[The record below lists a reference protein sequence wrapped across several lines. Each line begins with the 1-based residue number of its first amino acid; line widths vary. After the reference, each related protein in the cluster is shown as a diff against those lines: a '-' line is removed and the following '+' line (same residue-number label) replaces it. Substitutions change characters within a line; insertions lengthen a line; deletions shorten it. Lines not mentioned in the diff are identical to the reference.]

1 MVFGTQIRRKTP
13 GRHLRNYPRDLR
25 KIQDFILKNFAIQ
38 GSKSQALQS
47 LATRMEEH
55 DIIVGAKTHFERASD
70 RYLDPAEFLGFAL
83 ADKGVPFCFVNL
95 NAQNPFQVLVRNLI
109 LLISNKSEAFNDGI
123 HPDEMTLEIEKRL
136 MEPLSGEK
144 ITKNKKLPSLSPR
157 FIRALG
163 TSLQKGDTYHH
174 DAHYL
179 LGITRRGDLERLM
192 LKHGIKV

>member
-1 MVFGTQIRRKTP
+1 
-13 GRHLRNYPRDLR
+13 
-25 KIQDFILKNFAIQ
+25 
-38 GSKSQALQS
+38 
-47 LATRMEEH
+47 MEER
-55 DIIVGAKTHFERASD
+55 DIIIGAKTHFGRAPS
-70 RYLDPAEFLGFAL
+70 RFLDPAEFLGFAL

-95 NAQNPFQVLVRNLI
+95 NCSNPFQVLIRNLI

-144 ITKNKKLPSLSPR
+144 VRKNKKLPPLSPR
-157 FIRALG
+157 FIQALG
-163 TSLQKGDTYHH
+163 TSLQKGNTYHH

-192 LKHGIKV
+192 LKHGMEV